1 MGFETKEIVSLVVA
15 ALLAGIL
22 IPIGLAPL
30 IDSGNYLISAFNAT
44 GVNESAVYFSTIAPS
59 SIITLLGVVVPII
72 IVISVMMGFL
82 RSK

>member
-1 MGFETKEIVSLVVA
+1 MAIETKDIVSLIVA

-22 IPIGLAPL
+22 LPIGLTDLVNVSNAAVTVN
-30 IDSGNYLISAFNAT
+30 GSASTF
-44 GVNESAVYFSTIAPS
+44 GTIAPA

-82 RSK
+82 KSR

>member
-1 MGFETKEIVSLVVA
+1 MALQTKDIVSLIVA

-22 IPIGLAPL
+22 LPIGLTDLVNVSNAAVTVN
-30 IDSGNYLISAFNAT
+30 GSA
-44 GVNESAVYFSTIAPS
+44 STFGAIAPA

-82 RSK
+82 KSK